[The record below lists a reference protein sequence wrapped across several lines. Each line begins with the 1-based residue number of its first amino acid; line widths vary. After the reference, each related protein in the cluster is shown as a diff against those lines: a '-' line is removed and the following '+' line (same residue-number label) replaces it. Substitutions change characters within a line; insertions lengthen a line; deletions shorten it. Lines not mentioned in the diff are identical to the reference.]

1 MIDHILRTHSRRA
14 IVFALVI
21 IAAASLVD
29 ASFSKADL
37 YRTTTAYIGLVIDGI
52 LSTTTSYTLSRLTN
66 SFEDQKI
73 TRAVIVLSSAVL
85 TIPVHL
91 LGRTIGLLP
100 PYPYV
105 PLLAL
110 TPIPCLAYGLLFY
123 YPRTMETTKPHPAQ
137 QVFKVAFIPTAALS
151 VLLGPFFS
159 HRLTLSDIPL
169 AILFYNMLQPS
180 AEMRR
185 GTGKSASEP
194 MFRTIQGYLN
204 TILSNSE
211 SRKIF
216 YFLLVNLAYML
227 VQMLYGV
234 WTNSLGLI
242 SDGKDFLGYLFLM
255 TDHE

>member
-1 MIDHILRTHSRRA
+1 
-14 IVFALVI
+14 
-21 IAAASLVD
+21 
-29 ASFSKADL
+29 
-37 YRTTTAYIGLVIDGI
+37 
-52 LSTTTSYTLSRLTN
+52 
-66 SFEDQKI
+66 
-73 TRAVIVLSSAVL
+73 
-85 TIPVHL
+85 
-91 LGRTIGLLP
+91 
-100 PYPYV
+100 
-105 PLLAL
+105 
-110 TPIPCLAYGLLFY
+110 
-123 YPRTMETTKPHPAQ
+123 METTKPHPAQ
-137 QVFKVAFIPTAALS
+137 QVFKVAFIPTAVLS

-180 AEMRR
+180 AERR
-185 GTGKSASEP
+185 WGTGKSASEP

-242 SDGKDFLGYLFLM
+242 SDGKDFLRYLFLII
-255 TDHE
+255 DHE